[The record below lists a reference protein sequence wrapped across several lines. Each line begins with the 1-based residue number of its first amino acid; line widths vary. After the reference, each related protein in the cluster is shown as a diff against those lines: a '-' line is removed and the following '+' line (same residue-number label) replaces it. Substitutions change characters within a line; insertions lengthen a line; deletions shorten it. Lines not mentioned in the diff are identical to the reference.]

1 MDIRF
6 DNKVVLVT
14 GASLGIGAAT
24 AIEFAKSGA
33 RVIVNYKTSE
43 KEAMAV
49 VKEIESAGGSAVAV
63 RADVSK
69 ADEVK
74 RLVEI
79 TADTFGSRIDIL
91 VNNAGSLLERRTIEK
106 MTEDLWDECM
116 NVNIKSVYLCT
127 QAVLPYMKKQGYGR
141 IINLSSI
148 AARNGGGVGAT
159 HYSASKAAVLTM
171 TKGLAKELADT
182 GITVN
187 AIAPGVINTPFHD
200 KYSTSELREQFKK
213 LIPLAREGEAEE
225 IAYAIL
231 FLASDYANFILG
243 ETIEI
248 NGGQLMD

>member
-1 MDIRF
+1 
-6 DNKVVLVT
+6 
-14 GASLGIGAAT
+14 
-24 AIEFAKSGA
+24 
-33 RVIVNYKTSE
+33 
-43 KEAMAV
+43 
-49 VKEIESAGGSAVAV
+49 
-63 RADVSK
+63 
-69 ADEVK
+69 
-74 RLVEI
+74 
-79 TADTFGSRIDIL
+79 
-91 VNNAGSLLERRTIEK
+91 

-116 NVNIKSVYLCT
+116 AVNVKSVYLCT
-127 QAVLPYMKKQGYGR
+127 QAVLPYMKKQGHGR

-148 AARNGGGVGAT
+148 AARNGGGIGVT
-159 HYSASKAAVLTM
+159 HYSSSKAAVLTM

-200 KYSTSELREQFKK
+200 KYSPRELREQFKK

>member
-6 DNKVVLVT
+6 DDKVALIT

-24 AIEFAKSGA
+24 AIEFAKAGA
-33 RVIVNYKTSE
+33 RVIVNYKSSE
-43 KEAMAV
+43 KEALEV
-49 VKEIESAGGSAVAV
+49 VKKIESTGGSAVAV
-63 RADVSK
+63 KADVSK
-69 ADEVK
+69 ADDVK
-74 RLVEI
+74 RLVQ
-79 TADTFGSRIDIL
+79 TTVDTYGSRIDIL
-91 VNNAGSLLERRTIEK
+91 VNNAGSLLERRRIEK

-116 NVNIKSVYLCT
+116 AVNVKSVYLCT
-127 QAVLPYMKKQGYGR
+127 QAVLPYMKKQRYGR

-148 AARNGGGVGAT
+148 AARNGGGIGVT

-171 TKGLAKELADT
+171 TKGLARELADT

-200 KYSTSELREQFKK
+200 KYSPRELREQFKK

>member
-1 MDIRF
+1 
-6 DNKVVLVT
+6 
-14 GASLGIGAAT
+14 
-24 AIEFAKSGA
+24 
-33 RVIVNYKTSE
+33 
-43 KEAMAV
+43 
-49 VKEIESAGGSAVAV
+49 
-63 RADVSK
+63 
-69 ADEVK
+69 
-74 RLVEI
+74 
-79 TADTFGSRIDIL
+79 
-91 VNNAGSLLERRTIEK
+91 